1 MTGKRFCE
9 ISIVLGIAVALAA
22 SPTLGDE
29 YRLGISDRVKI
40 KVQEWPDIG
49 GEYTVTTDGLV
60 SLPLIGNVNAAGL
73 HVKDLAQEISDRL
86 QRRAGGAERPFAAVE
101 IIHFRPV
108 SIPGDGQRPGATPYR
123 SVR

>member
-9 ISIVLGIAVALAA
+9 TWIVLGIAVALAA

-60 SLPLIGNVNAAGL
+60 SLPLVGLIKAAGL
-73 HVKDLAQEISDRL
+73 HVKELAQEISDRL
-86 QRRAGGAERPFAAVE
+86 QRRGGGDERPFAAVE
-101 IIHFRPV
+101 LISFRPF
-108 SIPGDGQRPGATPYR
+108 SIRADLQLPGGYPYLP
-123 SVR
+123 